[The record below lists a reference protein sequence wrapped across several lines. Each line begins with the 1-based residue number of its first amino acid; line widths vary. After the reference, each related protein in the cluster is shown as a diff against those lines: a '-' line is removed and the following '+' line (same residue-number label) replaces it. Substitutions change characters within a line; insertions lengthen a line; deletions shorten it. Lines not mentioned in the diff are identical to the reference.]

1 MRKRHS
7 PQEKTR
13 MVLEVLQ
20 GERTLSEI
28 AARNNVH
35 PNLLTRWKTQAISG
49 LPKVFEN
56 DTAKAQKEAS
66 ANEKEKDEL
75 YRQIGKLTTQME
87 WLKKKSNS

>member
-20 GERTLSEI
+20 GESTLSEI
-28 AARNNVH
+28 ASRNNVN
-35 PNLLTRWKTQAISG
+35 PNLLTRWKTQAVSG

-56 DTAKAQKEAS
+56 DTVKAQKQADS
-66 ANEKEKDEL
+66 AEKEKDEL
-75 YRQIGKLTTQME
+75 YKQIGKLTAQME
-87 WLKKKSNS
+87 WLKKKSNI